1 MKAIVLHEYG
11 GPDKLK
17 YEDAPDPVAGEGE
30 VLVRLSAT
38 SVNPVDFKMRS
49 GAAASRF
56 PIEFPGILGRDIA
69 GIVRA
74 VGTGVSGFAP
84 GDKVI
89 ALGSKSYA
97 ELAVVKATDLA
108 HLPDGMDIVKAAAL
122 PLVMLTGEQLISRGT
137 KIQRGQTVLVTGAV
151 GSVGRTAV
159 FVAKKAG
166 AVVIAGVRKSQLDE
180 AAKLGAQ
187 EVLALDDDAAMA
199 RLGFIDAVADT
210 VNHATAEMLIG
221 KVKQGRRRTQRCI
234 RRCGLNRLCVCP
246 TRRCYG
252 CWRRMSRLDAWRFPS
267 AACCRS
273 KRRATHRQ
281 PPRRVLTA
289 RFCCLPDQATGGGR
303 YRGRGL
309 RLADG
314 PTAAPRRGRTY
325 PRPPGRERQNV
336 QGLRRWRRLAVP
348 IH

>member
-74 VGTGVSGFAP
+74 VGNGVSGFAP

-221 KVKQGRRRTQRCI
+221 KVKQGGVFASVLGPPANAKMHPTVRVESVV
-234 RRCGLNRLCVCP
+234 CVP
-246 TRRCYG
+246 DAAMLRVLAKDVAAG
-252 CWRRMSRLDAWRFPS
+252 RLDIPISRMLPLEEAGDAQ
-267 AACCRS
+267 AAAE
-273 KRRATHRQ
+273 KGANGKILL
-281 PPRRVLTA
+281 LT
-289 RFCCLPDQATGGGR
+289 
-303 YRGRGL
+303 
-309 RLADG
+309 
-314 PTAAPRRGRTY
+314 
-325 PRPPGRERQNV
+325 
-336 QGLRRWRRLAVP
+336 
-348 IH
+348 